1 MRTKNPK
8 RILKRKLSV
17 SMSPAE
23 EKIVNTLSR
32 EMGYYNFSHA
42 LRQIIREW
50 HAAQAMSKIMEINTA
65 ELVE

>member
-1 MRTKNPK
+1 
-8 RILKRKLSV
+8 
-17 SMSPAE
+17 MSPAE